1 MDMPTIIY
9 VNGWRLFFF
18 SNEGSEPIHVH
29 AEKGGKA
36 CKYWI
41 HPIERNFSLAW
52 SYQMNGRDRRI
63 VESIITDNFDLILW
77 FWDKHFYL

>member
-1 MDMPTIIY
+1 MPTIIY

-29 AEKGGKA
+29 AEKVGKA
-36 CKYWI
+36 FKYWI
-41 HPIERNFSLAW
+41 HPVERNFSLAW